1 MRTLGYLRKRIT
13 LTGIVFFL
21 GFVAVAQNHCWVKY
35 QYDAAGNRI
44 KRYWWCGDPN
54 EIEKEEEVKTKSA
67 MAEDFGLRVYPNP
80 ASDAL
85 QLSSTAELANAQL
98 EVLDLQGRRVHS
110 ERVSGTL
117 VSIDVSGWSAGRYT
131 LVLRREQEEYTTSFS
146 VTP

>member
-1 MRTLGYLRKRIT
+1 MKTLGLASARKLVTCT
-13 LTGIVFFL
+13 LFL
-21 GFVAVAQNHCWVKY
+21 VGLTVVGQNHCWVKY

-54 EIEKEEEVKTKSA
+54 EIEKEEEVKSLPTMS
-67 MAEDFGLRVYPNP
+67 EDFGLRVYPNP
-80 ASDAL
+80 ASDAV
-85 QLSSTAELANAQL
+85 QLSSTADLANAQL
-98 EVLDLQGRRVHS
+98 EVLDQQGRRVHS

>member
-1 MRTLGYLRKRIT
+1 MKNREPRSTRGL
-13 LTGIVFFL
+13 LTAILLFTGVT
-21 GFVAVAQNHCWVKY
+21 VVAQNHCWVKY

-54 EIEKEEEVKTKSA
+54 EIGHEGEPKA
-67 MAEDFGLRVYPNP
+67 GMAGDFGLRVYPNP
-80 ASDAL
+80 ASDAV